1 MSCRDRRLAASMTVE
16 ASIALPLFIFFF
28 VNIMTVFNIVRA
40 QSDIGAALHQTGN
53 EMALMAFD
61 MRFAQNSEDGAVTG
75 ADAIAGA
82 AGVFY
87 ARGRVREY
95 LEGSLDKSCVSG
107 GAEGLSFMWSRILLG
122 NDIIDLVA
130 DYKVHPLIPL
140 IGFKEFKVRSRFYG
154 HAFTGYD
161 ISMGLGAD
169 EGEEEVVFVT
179 EHGEVYHRS
188 TGCSHLRISARSV
201 SFDSVSRERNN
212 YGGKYYPCEYCGGS
226 IGGGNVFVTDYGDK
240 YHGSMGCPGLRR
252 KVYTIKLSEVGGRPP
267 CSLCG
272 Y

>member
-1 MSCRDRRLAASMTVE
+1 MSFRDKRASGSITVE

-40 QSDIGAALHQTGN
+40 QSDIGAALHQAGN
-53 EMALMAFD
+53 EMTMIAFD
-61 MRFAQNSEDGAVTG
+61 LRLVQNSEEGMVTG

-87 ARGRVREY
+87 AREKVREH

-107 GAEGLSFMWSRILLG
+107 GAEGLSFMWSRVLLG

-130 DYKVHPLIPL
+130 DYKVHPMIPL
-140 IGFKEFKVRSRFYG
+140 IGFKEFKIRSRFYG

-161 ISMGLGAD
+161 ISRGLGAD

-188 TGCSHLRISARSV
+188 SDCRHLRISARSIPY
-201 SFDSVSRERNN
+201 DGISRERNTD
-212 YGGKYYPCEYCGGS
+212 GGRYYPCEYCGGN

-240 YHGSMGCPGLRR
+240 FHSSMSCPGLKRR
-252 KVYTIKLSEVGGRPP
+252 VYTIKLSEVGGRPP
-267 CSLCG
+267 CSVCG